1 MEYILFVCV
10 NCFPLFTRYDSGKV
24 DITDLTWE
32 QKERILRYL
41 FARMNGGSSEE
52 KKKMSSAPTL
62 PAIEQGKHRNMTQ
75 SQDDLQYV
83 SFYNYVCFQLLIKL
97 YGIVTAVWLL
107 TFFFI
112 FFYEAMIQA
121 LEFKPFPTMAIKKL
135 ENSHNTSLLMSIQ
148 VSAIKINIKSC

>member
-1 MEYILFVCV
+1 MLIVFHY
-10 NCFPLFTRYDSGKV
+10 FTRYDSGKV

-83 SFYNYVCFQLLIKL
+83 WFYTTYKVIWYCHCGMALNIFL
-97 YGIVTAVWLL
+97 
-107 TFFFI
+107 FF
-112 FFYEAMIQA
+112 
-121 LEFKPFPTMAIKKL
+121 L
-135 ENSHNTSLLMSIQ
+135 
-148 VSAIKINIKSC
+148 

>member
-1 MEYILFVCV
+1 MSVLIVFHY
-10 NCFPLFTRYDSGKV
+10 FTRYDSGKV

-83 SFYNYVCFQLLIKL
+83 WFYNYVCFQLLIKL

-107 TFFFI
+107 TFCVCFF
-112 FFYEAMIQA
+112 M
-121 LEFKPFPTMAIKKL
+121 KP
-135 ENSHNTSLLMSIQ
+135 
-148 VSAIKINIKSC
+148 